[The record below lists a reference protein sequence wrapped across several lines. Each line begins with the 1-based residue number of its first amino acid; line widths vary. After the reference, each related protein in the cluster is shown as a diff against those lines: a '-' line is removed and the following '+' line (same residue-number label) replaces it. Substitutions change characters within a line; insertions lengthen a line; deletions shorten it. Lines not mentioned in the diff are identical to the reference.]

1 VLTVIGDP
9 VNLASRIEG
18 AAKAYG
24 SGILICDTTFKRLT
38 RPVPARKVDVVMA
51 YGLQTPSAVYEIFVE
66 DPGSEAKEW
75 LGEFDAGVNAY
86 VAGDFV
92 TAQEHLARAK
102 AINPK
107 DTVAGVLA
115 QRCRRLSLRPAGEW
129 TGAWK
134 LTEK

>member
-1 VLTVIGDP
+1 
-9 VNLASRIEG
+9 
-18 AAKAYG
+18 
-24 SGILICDTTFKRLT
+24 
-38 RPVPARKVDVVMA
+38 MA
-51 YGLQTPSAVYEIFVE
+51 YGLQTPSAVYEVFVE
-66 DPGSEAKEW
+66 DPGSEAEEW

-86 VAGDFV
+86 LAGDFV
-92 TAQEHLARAK
+92 TAQERLARAQ

-115 QRCRRLSLRPAGEW
+115 QRCRQLSLRPAGEW